1 MTHYMQMISITDT
14 ARLPEA
20 VESQIT
26 LEQIS
31 KYWKQKQKQKN
42 TINQEFSI
50 QRKYKNI
57 SR

>member
-31 KYWKQKQKQKN
+31 KY
-42 TINQEFSI
+42 
-50 QRKYKNI
+50 
-57 SR
+57 